1 MFKKFAVAVALALS
15 FIAFSP
21 LATASDARMVGV
33 ITEIKMAADGKT
45 ATAVV
50 KNNRGGDMVNV
61 LITDTETLDKFKDK
75 RIVKGDEVRV
85 RYDSTKN
92 NLSSSFRKTAG
103 C

>member
-1 MFKKFAVAVALALS
+1 MLKNLTVAVALALS
-15 FIAFSP
+15 VIAFSP
-21 LATASDARMVGV
+21 VATAADARMVGV
-33 ITEIKMAADGKT
+33 ITEIKVAADGKT

-50 KNNRGGDMVNV
+50 KNNRGGAMVNV
-61 LITDTETLDKFKDK
+61 LISDTETLDKFKDK

-85 RYDSTKN
+85 RYDSAKD